1 MEMEDMWKLCS
12 ILFSICA
19 VLFLAA
25 IFFAR
30 TDKNDVN
37 YTKELPYELVVIE
50 IDSCE
55 YITTKSNV
63 QRDLL
68 THKGNCKYCEERRRK
83 EQE

>member
-1 MEMEDMWKLCS
+1 MEDMWKLCS
-12 ILFSICA
+12 ILSGICG
-19 VLFLAA
+19 VLFLAM
-25 IFFAR
+25 FFIAVS

-83 EQE
+83 EQR